1 MFCTPLAP
9 SSGERCGKR
18 TKNCWP
24 PATALAWNW
33 QRANTPGIIKYP
45 FWRMTAQNQK
55 AVYAY
60 INLGQAFAPKQIEKQ
75 SIVLDGDV
83 GYVLAQIS

>member
-1 MFCTPLAP
+1 
-9 SSGERCGKR
+9 
-18 TKNCWP
+18 
-24 PATALAWNW
+24 
-33 QRANTPGIIKYP
+33 
-45 FWRMTAQNQK
+45 MTAQNQK